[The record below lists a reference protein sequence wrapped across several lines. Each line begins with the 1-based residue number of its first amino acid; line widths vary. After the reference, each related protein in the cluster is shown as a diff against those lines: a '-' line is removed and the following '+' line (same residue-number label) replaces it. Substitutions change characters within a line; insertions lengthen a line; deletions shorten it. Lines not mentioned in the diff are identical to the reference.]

1 MGKFTAYHGPKS
13 CFTESI
19 LKNNFV
25 IKKPKKKDNHWLGH
39 GVYFF
44 DEYELAHWWAETKT
58 AVQNKKYSRD
68 DKACVIEA
76 EILYGKSIDLDTI
89 KGRNSFFSFWKQYE
103 KEIVKKGIVLDFSMG
118 DEDDRIIQERKRCFA
133 LDCFKKEKKIDVLI
147 YTFTRKDPVYEKS
160 KYNLKVASD
169 LGLEYKE
176 KQICVSDPARI
187 MNRKDVTYNDYQE
200 VII

>member
-1 MGKFTAYHGPKS
+1 MGKFTAYHGTKS

-89 KGRNSFFSFWKQYE
+89 KGRIVSFLFGNNMK
-103 KEIVKKGIVLDFSMG
+103 
-118 DEDDRIIQERKRCFA
+118 RK
-133 LDCFKKEKKIDVLI
+133 L
-147 YTFTRKDPVYEKS
+147 
-160 KYNLKVASD
+160 
-169 LGLEYKE
+169 
-176 KQICVSDPARI
+176 
-187 MNRKDVTYNDYQE
+187 
-200 VII
+200 